1 MARNGIQYE
10 DVQHAIDTLLRQND
24 APTVQKIRDILGTGS
39 FTTISDHLREWRL
52 RRERNRDVTSSETP
66 PEALQAWMTDLWEKA
81 QALAAESLAHYRQEA
96 DQRVE
101 EAQAEA
107 KTAARKAADAE
118 ERLAALN
125 THFEQAQARLEE
137 KTMQLANAQSELQA
151 AHQQET
157 QQARRVQQ
165 LDEEC
170 QKHQRQLETARSEH
184 RDAMAK
190 HSREHQTQ
198 LKQEEQRHE
207 AAEARLMGLLDDAR
221 QERQN
226 VEKQAQKRTAT
237 LEQKFERVQAELAE
251 QRRQYTTL
259 EEKTRSETS
268 QRQALES
275 KLRESQGQLQ
285 QTQSDNRR
293 AERELEQQHA
303 INRELREK
311 LARLPLPPFV
321 V

>member
-10 DVQHAIDTLLRQND
+10 DVQRAIDTLLRRD
-24 APTVQKIRDILGTGS
+24 EAPTVQKIRDILGTGS

-52 RRERNRDVTSSETP
+52 RRERNRDVTPGDAP
-66 PEALQAWMTDLWEKA
+66 PEPLQEWMKDLWERA
-81 QALAAESLAHYRQEA
+81 QALAAESLTHYRQEA
-96 DQRVE
+96 DRRVE
-101 EAQAEA
+101 EAHAETQAA
-107 KTAARKAADAE
+107 LRKTADTE

-137 KTMQLANAQSELQA
+137 KTVQLANAQSEAQA
-151 AHQQET
+151 ARQQEA

-165 LDEEC
+165 LNDECEA
-170 QKHQRQLETARSEH
+170 HQRQLEALRAEH
-184 RDAMAK
+184 KDALANAT
-190 HSREHQTQ
+190 REHQAQ

-221 QERQN
+221 QERHN
-226 VEKQAQKRTAT
+226 AEKQAEKRTEA
-237 LEQKFERVQAELAE
+237 LEKKLERVNAELTE
-251 QRRQYTTL
+251 QRRHYTAL
-259 EEKTRSETS
+259 EEKARNEAS

-285 QTQSDNRR
+285 QAQSDNRR
-293 AERELEQQHA
+293 MERELEQQHA
-303 INRELREK
+303 LNRELREK